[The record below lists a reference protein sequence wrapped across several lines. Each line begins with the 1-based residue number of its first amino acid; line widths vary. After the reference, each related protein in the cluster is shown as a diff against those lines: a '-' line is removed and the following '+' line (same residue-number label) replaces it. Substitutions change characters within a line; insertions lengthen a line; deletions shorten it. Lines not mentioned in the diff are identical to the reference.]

1 MDAPASTFLPG
12 WQVTPGSSVT
22 VTVTVAPGYSG
33 FNPGAAAPTG
43 QVTVCLGLPVTT
55 PCISPNYS
63 QTAILSAPSG
73 SNSANSVATVTF
85 QNLAAGYYFPSV
97 AYAGDATWQASGLAD
112 TGGLNVAPISSLAPT
127 KTTLSVAP
135 ATISGNQPA
144 TVTTTVS
151 SSRSSGLAPT
161 GEIDFYDNGIFLTYV
176 VLNPGETG
184 AIASV
189 SFQLNPANFWTN
201 GVNQITAIY
210 DGDNYYAPSSSVAN
224 VSVTQPAGDFTLTPQ
239 LSQVTVQS
247 GKSGSIGLNL
257 VSLGNFNGVVTLTC
271 TPSSSNI
278 GCGVTPSAPP
288 LNGTATATLN
298 VNTAMQT
305 AGLPVHSGNQYGG
318 LKIPGALVL
327 ASLLLGG
334 LTPRTCRLPLVRN
347 LGLFAALLA
356 AVGCGGGVTKGGQPP
371 SDPDAGTYSI
381 VVNATAGGIAHN
393 VKVTVV
399 VP

>member
-1 MDAPASTFLPG
+1 M
-12 WQVTPGSSVT
+12 
-22 VTVTVAPGYSG
+22 
-33 FNPGAAAPTG
+33 
-43 QVTVCLGLPVTT
+43 CLGLPVT
-55 PCISPNYS
+55 PVHLSELFSDRYHM
-63 QTAILSAPSG
+63 SAPSG

-85 QNLAAGYYFPSV
+85 QNLAAGYYFPRLL
-97 AYAGDATWQASGLAD
+97 AGDATWQASGLAD

-127 KTTLSVAP
+127 KTTLSVA
-135 ATISGNQPA
+135 PA

-247 GKSGSIGLNL
+247 GKSW
-257 VSLGNFNGVVTLTC
+257 
-271 TPSSSNI
+271 
-278 GCGVTPSAPP
+278 
-288 LNGTATATLN
+288 
-298 VNTAMQT
+298 
-305 AGLPVHSGNQYGG
+305 
-318 LKIPGALVL
+318 GAL
-327 ASLLLGG
+327 ASTWFLWVISTGWS
-334 LTPRTCRLPLVRN
+334 R
-347 LGLFAALLA
+347 
-356 AVGCGGGVTKGGQPP
+356 
-371 SDPDAGTYSI
+371 
-381 VVNATAGGIAHN
+381 
-393 VKVTVV
+393 
-399 VP
+399 